1 MGGPS
6 VPTPPRVVKVLTAA
20 FGASKVGE
28 TGYEI
33 DAAKC
38 TSEAEKAEALRRG
51 SSLLYGE
58 FLPDGVSKVLGL
70 ERLGGALQGASS
82 VLELGMG
89 SGKVALQIF
98 VQCPTVR
105 NMLGIELVQ
114 SRYLIGEAALQRLAA
129 TLPDV
134 YSVRS
139 HTPGELIRVECDG
152 GRRIEFRCA
161 DFFTLG
167 LNLCERSDAIV
178 FAVNVPCKG
187 FPELCRRLAQA
198 KEGCRL
204 LTYHALDTIW
214 WSSEPCPFH
223 QVEANVPESDTFS
236 TSWSPQGYRF
246 YVYVADRRRCPA
258 IDSSVRNETY
268 TQWQAVWDEASN
280 AHYYHNQ
287 ETEISQWEVPTH
299 AGGWEAVWS
308 EEHDAYFFWHGPSGH
323 SQWAAPRC
331 LADLSWG
338 AS

>member
-1 MGGPS
+1 MGDWRGWAAHCKVLHQCSSLGWGAGKWLSRSSCS
-6 VPTPPRVVKVLTAA
+6 VPLSVICS
-20 FGASKVGE
+20 ASNSSSR
-28 TGYEI
+28 
-33 DAAKC
+33 A
-38 TSEAEKAEALRRG
+38 TSSARR
-51 SSLLYGE
+51 
-58 FLPDGVSKVLGL
+58 
-70 ERLGGALQGASS
+70 Q
-82 VLELGMG
+82 
-89 SGKVALQIF
+89 
-98 VQCPTVR
+98 
-105 NMLGIELVQ
+105 
-114 SRYLIGEAALQRLAA
+114 AALQRLAA

-139 HTPGELIRVECDG
+139 RTPGESIRVECDG

-187 FPELCRRLAQA
+187 FPELCRRFAQA